1 MCFQTWC
8 PSGCWSEC
16 GHWVAGVRGLGGL
29 WGLLLPGWEGLFF
42 ESMGTALVWGL
53 MALSKGQAPGW
64 VSLSSVQYNK
74 FTAAGAQQLAASLR
88 KCPHV
93 ETLA

>member
-1 MCFQTWC
+1 M
-8 PSGCWSEC
+8 
-16 GHWVAGVRGLGGL
+16 AGVWGSGGLRGLP
-29 WGLLLPGWEGLFF
+29 LPCWDGVLV
-42 ESMGTALVWGL
+42 ESTGVALVWGW
-53 MALSKGQAPGW
+53 MAPSEGQAPGW
-64 VSLSSVQYNK
+64 VSLPSVQYNK

>member
-1 MCFQTWC
+1 MREQRAWRTYFHAWRPC
-8 PSGCWSEC
+8 GCWSEC
-16 GHWVAGVRGLGGL
+16 AGPGGREQAGGGRGLAAEPGG
-29 WGLLLPGWEGLFF
+29 P
-42 ESMGTALVWGL
+42 
-53 MALSKGQAPGW
+53 KGQASGW
-64 VSLSSVQYNK
+64 VALPSVQYNK

>member
-1 MCFQTWC
+1 M
-8 PSGCWSEC
+8 SVGA
-16 GHWVAGVRGLGGL
+16 WVAGGRAGAWRDRGGLVRGAGLRSGCRERGG
-29 WGLLLPGWEGLFF
+29 
-42 ESMGTALVWGL
+42 ALVGAGWSRGPGL
-53 MALSKGQAPGW
+53 RTI
-64 VSLSSVQYNK
+64 SLPSVQYNK